1 MSKRSIIFNLLL
13 ALNLQV
19 FCQTTC
25 PPFPEMET
33 TPVLTYVRLPPSAAP
48 NTIRFLYRITVD
60 CNQTP
65 NIYDL
70 GIADFKY
77 PDSIKFD
84 VNFQL
89 DSFVNVTG
97 VLDPCVVLPVP
108 PCRSTYYYHVDA
120 PLYNNTDGFLAA
132 TANCCRPYGA
142 VNLGLSFQSNL
153 NFTLQLS
160 PGLWCPPG
168 PPCEPCTGPVTNA
181 MISYIKVPPFSI
193 PNNSAQITS
202 HDTLLTVCK
211 NRPFSYRIQATDP
224 DGDSIAYHFSAP
236 RTFNATP
243 YDKQVIIQ
251 LYLPY
256 PMVAF
261 TQPYSA
267 TDPAGANLTLDPLTG
282 TLQGFIADTGAYD
295 VPISAME
302 YRNGVLLDSVM
313 LDQFVNVYDCSQLP
327 KPTASL
333 PSLLAECNSYTV
345 SFPNNSS
352 PLYPANN
359 WNNTTFQWE
368 FGDGGSSQLVN
379 PSHTYSD
386 TGAYQTS
393 LVIFP
398 GLWCADTAYSK
409 VLVYPFV
416 QASFTHNDSCLGQPV
431 LFTST
436 STSSGGPIVSN
447 HWDILQ
453 DSVSLDSSD
462 NPTITYAFRKA
473 PQTYTVLLTVE
484 TDKGCLNTDTQY
496 VNIWPAPLPLP
507 THDTVL
513 ANGATLQLHA
523 NDGNFNHN
531 GLFRWSPPE
540 GLNDPDTAD
549 PVVNYD
555 KAITYSVYMQNAYG
569 CSLQDSIHIIYYAGP
584 NIYVP
589 NAFTPNGDGRND
601 IFRPLVVGFSA
612 FSYFRV
618 FNRNGQLLYETSQPG
633 QGWDGTANSRP
644 APAGT
649 YVWEAAGID
658 AFTNKLFIKSGTV
671 ILIR

>member
-1 MSKRSIIFNLLL
+1 MLRFYLIFNILI
-13 ALNLQV
+13 ALNLPV
-19 FCQTTC
+19 FSQSC

-48 NTIRFLYRITVD
+48 NTVRFLYRITVD

-70 GIADFKY
+70 DITDFRY
-77 PDSIKFD
+77 PDSIRFD

-97 VLDPCVVLPVP
+97 VIDPCVDLPVP
-108 PCRSTYYYHVDA
+108 PCRSTYYYHVDV
-120 PLYNNTDGFLAA
+120 PLYNNAFGFLAA
-132 TANCCRPYGA
+132 TANCCRPFGA
-142 VNLGLSFQSNL
+142 VNLGLPFQL
-153 NFTLQLS
+153 NPTYSLQLAS
-160 PGLWCPPG
+160 VWG
-168 PPCEPCTGPVTNA
+168 PPCSPCAPCTGPISNA
-181 MISYIKVPPFSI
+181 MISYIKVPPFST

-202 HDTLLTVCK
+202 HDTLLTICK
-211 NRPFSYRIQATDP
+211 GRSFSYQIQATDP
-224 DGDSIAYHFSAP
+224 DGDSIAYHFSDP
-236 RTFNATP
+236 RTFNLVPFNKYIINQIWIPFPIVPFNPP
-243 YDKQVIIQ
+243 YTD
-251 LYLPY
+251 
-256 PMVAF
+256 
-261 TQPYSA
+261 
-267 TDPAGANLTLDPLTG
+267 TDPAGPNLTLDPQTG
-282 TLQGFIADTGAYD
+282 TLQGFIADTGTYD
-295 VPISAME
+295 VPISCME

-333 PSLLAECNSYTV
+333 PPLLAECNSYTI

-352 PLYPANN
+352 PLNLSNN

-368 FGDGGSSQLVN
+368 FGDGGSSQSVY
-379 PSHTYSD
+379 PSHTYAD
-386 TGAYQTS
+386 TGTYQTS

-398 GLWCADTAYSK
+398 GLWCADTANSK

-416 QASFTHNDSCLGQPV
+416 QAAFTHNDSCLGQPV
-431 LFTST
+431 LFTSN
-436 STSSGGPIVSN
+436 STSSGGAIVAN
-447 HWDILQ
+447 HWDILE
-453 DSVSLDSSD
+453 DSTSLDSSE
-462 NPTITYAFRKA
+462 NRTITYAFRKA

-496 VNIWPAPLPLP
+496 VNIWPAPLLLS

-513 ANGATLQLHA
+513 TNGATLQLYA
-523 NDGNFNHN
+523 NDGNSNYH
-531 GLFRWSPPE
+531 GLFLWSPPE

-549 PVVNYD
+549 PIVNYD
-555 KAITYSVYMQNAYG
+555 KAITYTVYMQNAYG
-569 CSLQDSIHIIYYAGP
+569 CSLRDSIHIIYYAGP
-584 NIYVP
+584 NIYLP

-601 IFRPLVVGFSA
+601 IFRPLVVGFST
-612 FSYFRV
+612 FNYFRV

-633 QGWDGTANSRP
+633 QGWDGKMGGRLA
-644 APAGT
+644 AAGT

-658 AFTNKLFIKSGTV
+658 AFTKKLFVKSGTV